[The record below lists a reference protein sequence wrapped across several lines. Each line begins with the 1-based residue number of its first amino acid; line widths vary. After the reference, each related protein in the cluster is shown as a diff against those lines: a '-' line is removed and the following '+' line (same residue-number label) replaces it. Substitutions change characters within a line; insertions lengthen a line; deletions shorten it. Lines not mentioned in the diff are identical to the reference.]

1 VDDVA
6 PKSWDENA
14 PNTWGEQLN
23 EHVRLKLEPT
33 QEPVD
38 PVLMQ
43 WARFRDQ
50 FREAMRE
57 GFWTL
62 EDLEEKVAAKQ
73 AFFFPGKEAA
83 MVAEIVAYPGGNRVF
98 QVLWACGS
106 VPELLQMAPGV
117 EAMGR
122 MLGCSEMLIE
132 GQKAWERLLK
142 PLGYELFS
150 VTVRKAL

>member
-1 VDDVA
+1 MDDA
-6 PKSWDENA
+6 EP
-14 PNTWGEQLN
+14 WGDKLS
-23 EHVRLKLEPT
+23 EHVRLKLHP
-33 QEPVD
+33 PADMPPAD
-38 PVLMQ
+38 PLLSQ

-50 FREAMRE
+50 FAEAMRD

-62 EDLEEKVAAKQ
+62 EDLEDKIATKR

-83 MVAEIVAYPGGNRVF
+83 MVAEIQAYPGGVRVF

-122 MLGCSEMLIE
+122 MLGCGEMLIE
-132 GQKAWERLLK
+132 GQQAWARLLK
-142 PLGYELFS
+142 PLGYDLFS
-150 VTVRKAL
+150 VTLRKAL